1 QMARSRKCIT
11 HGVLL
16 AVTTLLSGTAAFA
29 ANTTG
34 VPLAV
39 GPVEH
44 VNLKSS
50 TIVVLGQTYSISPA
64 ALSKSHGSAAGLS
77 ALTAGTLV
85 IVSGTE
91 SASGKAKVQ
100 SLKVIPQL
108 DVPGATQLLIT
119 GVVTGVSDVGQIRIG
134 KLNVDINATLT
145 SDKQPVAVGELVQV
159 AGTQPTGDGL
169 FLAQSVAT
177 GIQGTG
183 ATTGIQ
189 GTGATIGIQ
198 GTGASIGIQGT
209 GATTGIQGTGASI
222 GIQGTGASIGIQGT
236 GATTG
241 IQGTGATIGIQ
252 GTGASIGI
260 QGTGATTGIQ
270 GTGTSIGIQGTGA
283 TIGIQGTGAKTL
295 GIRGTG

>member
-1 QMARSRKCIT
+1 MARSRKCIT

-209 GATTGIQGTGASI
+209 GATTGIQGTG
-222 GIQGTGASIGIQGT
+222 
-236 GATTG
+236 
-241 IQGTGATIGIQ
+241 
-252 GTGASIGI
+252 
-260 QGTGATTGIQ
+260 
-270 GTGTSIGIQGTGA
+270 TSIGIQGTGA

-295 GIRGTG
+295 GIQGTG